1 MNIKINN
8 RILVNEEEQDDVMNY
23 YNSLKEKL
31 KENFKREIHYKV
43 EAIKILKE
51 IKDNEY
57 YKLDNYNS
65 FESFVKQYKVAKTQ
79 AYAYL
84 KLANALQ
91 NGILEEGYIIE
102 NGIHNSLVLIE
113 NKKNKTMKKSRQKPI
128 RSLRFQFENQE
139 SYDFYKKNAKFTSFL
154 MDVLFRE
161 KKDLLEEFMKKYKN
175 LKCN

>member
-8 RILVNEEEQDDVMNY
+8 RVLANEEEQENVVSY
-23 YNSLKEKL
+23 YNSLKDRL
-31 KENFKREIHYKV
+31 KESFKREIHYKV

-65 FESFVKQYKVAKTQ
+65 FESFVKEYKVAKTQ

-84 KLANALQ
+84 KLASALQ
-91 NGILEEGYIIE
+91 DGILQEDYIIE
-102 NGIHNSLVLIE
+102 HGIHNSLVLIGNE
-113 NKKNKTMKKSRQKPI
+113 RNKTIRKLRQNPIKP
-128 RSLRFQFENQE
+128 LRFQLKSHD

-154 MDVLFRE
+154 MDELFRD
-161 KKDLLEEFMKKYKN
+161 KKDLLEEFMKKFKS
-175 LKCN
+175 LKG